1 VSARRLVGFCA
12 LWLAVS
18 AGSVAYAA
26 ESEEDQKKGEVI
38 ERVVGVVN
46 GEPLLMSELRT
57 RATPFL
63 PRLMQAPEAQRMDL
77 MEQLYDELLTQ
88 LIDERLLEQEARKLS
103 ITIGSADVDR
113 AVDNVQRQSG
123 LQGPEFWEA
132 VRGQGFTPEQYKSD
146 VRRQLL
152 RLKVVNQK
160 VRSRINLTEE
170 DVRRRYDEMLRQAR
184 RSAQFNVTNVFLP
197 ADTESA
203 TDFAKV
209 RSEAEALKK
218 TLTPQTFDAAVEK
231 HGGGDL
237 GWVSQKDLPESLAEA
252 LLSLEPG
259 QISEPIRGPKGLHIF
274 LLRER
279 KEGAAAI
286 GSYDQLKNDLY
297 RDMVDQSLAKQ
308 EAAYLE
314 ELRKQSLITRR
325 L

>member
-123 LQGPEFWEA
+123 LEGAEFWEA

>member
-1 VSARRLVGFCA
+1 VKRHSLLSWGLLCLTLCTSTVSA
-12 LWLAVS
+12 
-18 AGSVAYAA
+18 AGSD
-26 ESEEDQKKGEVI
+26 EDAKKGEII

-63 PRLMQAPEAQRMDL
+63 PKLMQVPEAQRMGL
-77 MEQLYDELLTQ
+77 MTQLYDELLTQ

-103 ITIGSADVDR
+103 ITVGSADVDR

-123 LQGPEFWEA
+123 LQGQEFWDA
-132 VRGQGFTPEQYKSD
+132 VRGQGFTPEQYKGD

-184 RSAQFNVTNVFLP
+184 RSALFNVANIFLP
-197 ADTESA
+197 ADPSSA
-203 TDFAKV
+203 TELAKV
-209 RSEAEALKK
+209 RAEAEALRK
-218 TLTPQTFDAAVEK
+218 TLTVETFDDSMAKV
-231 HGGGDL
+231 GGGNL
-237 GWVSQKDLPESLAEA
+237 GWVSQKDLPESLADA

-279 KEGAAAI
+279 KEGESTL
-286 GSYDQLKNDLY
+286 GTYEQLKDELY